1 MNIFFLYLMF
11 VYYYIISYYDGNSF
25 YPDDKLLNISLRMVV
40 LVVEGSKRAVRD
52 HEYYGVIVF
61 F

>member
-40 LVVEGSKRAVRD
+40 LVVEGSKIPTSGTRS
-52 HEYYGVIVF
+52 
-61 F
+61 